1 MAKTKGKTYITT
13 STPEVNLKYQD
24 PYEHKTYD
32 FIPAKEP
39 ERMNTNPNSPGFVND
54 IGIGRK
60 GGLEYVQGIGY
71 LGGTLA
77 SRDTVIGYERT
88 AGGPPRR
95 MTTEDRRN
103 LYSVSGVRP
112 QTPAVYLYGFANR
125 TYTLRNTGVHGLNSV
140 TYFNDSNT
148 VGLIPLFLFMN
159 TNPGGNPEWR
169 LIKRIDRSGFGESPY
184 EDTYLDY
191 RSLKQNV
198 TDVLRNNGTNVGL
211 PLENIEY
218 YIPREAAQNLPFV
231 RTPIVARGFRF
242 DGNQFM
248 LVCAYGG
255 KLYITP
261 FSVGIQTQDDVAI
274 NVAGMREYVNNFT
287 ETRASSEGINDINV
301 VDSMERIPVNN
312 WVKQTG
318 FQAPSPLAPTKGSKG
333 LLGNCSTAGQVVT
346 GLVVGGAIFA
356 LYKTC
361 KK

>member
-39 ERMNTNPNSPGFVND
+39 ERMNTNPNSPGFVHD
-54 IGIGRK
+54 TGIGRN

-71 LGGTLA
+71 LGATLNSPEIVA
-77 SRDTVIGYERT
+77 GYERN

-95 MTTEDRRN
+95 LITEDRRN
-103 LYSVSGVRP
+103 LYSQSNIRP
-112 QTPAVYLYGFANR
+112 QTPAVYLYGFLPNISGTR
-125 TYTLRNTGVHGLNSV
+125 TAIGSDFVYYTTDVFINLH
-140 TYFNDSNT
+140 
-148 VGLIPLFLFMN
+148 LFMN
-159 TNPGGNPEWR
+159 VSTDSNPEWR
-169 LIKRIDRSGFGESPY
+169 LISKGDGRGAFGTRMEQSVIDR
-184 EDTYLDY
+184 
-191 RSLKQNV
+191 
-198 TDVLRNNGTNVGL
+198 LRNSGTNIGL
-211 PLENIEY
+211 TLPRNILWLPSNSPVEPQPY
-218 YIPREAAQNLPFV
+218 PRVPCIN
-231 RTPIVARGFRF
+231 RGFNF
-242 DGNQFM
+242 DGNRFM
-248 LVCAYGG
+248 MVLSHGQ

-287 ETRASSEGINDINV
+287 GTRASSEGINDIQAQP
-301 VDSMERIPVNN
+301 DSPYSPSSIDATEKAMNPVNT

-318 FQAPSPLAPTKGSKG
+318 FQAPSPLTPTKGSKG

>member
-1 MAKTKGKTYITT
+1 MAKTKGKAFVTT
-13 STPEVNLKYQD
+13 SNPEVNPKYQD

-39 ERMNTNPNSPGFVND
+39 GRMNTNPNSPGFVHD
-54 IGIGRK
+54 TTTGPK

-71 LGGTLA
+71 LGQTLA
-77 SRDTVIGYERT
+77 SRDTVIGYERN

-95 MTTEDRRN
+95 LTTEDRRS
-103 LYSVSGVRP
+103 LYEGSRVAM
-112 QTPAVYLYGFANR
+112 QTPAVYIYGFGGEVVRSSNGP
-125 TYTLRNTGVHGLNSV
+125 RNSLAEIAVDNN
-140 TYFNDSNT
+140 FEDM
-148 VGLIPLFLFMN
+148 FLFMN
-159 TNPGGNPEWR
+159 VSPGSATPEWR
-169 LIKRIDRSGFGESPY
+169 RIPGLGQTNTGLFLQ
-184 EDTYLDY
+184 EDINPGIRAKTQSVID
-191 RSLKQNV
+191 
-198 TDVLRNNGTNVGL
+198 TLRNNGTNIGQSLSNLNYFISRYTTEWGL
-211 PLENIEY
+211 
-218 YIPREAAQNLPFV
+218 RS
-231 RTPIVARGFRF
+231 PIISRGFNF
-242 DGNQFM
+242 SGNSFM
-248 LVCAYGG
+248 LVKERNG

-261 FSVGIQTQDDVAI
+261 FSVGVQTQDDVAI

-287 ETRASSEGINDINV
+287 GTRASQESWNEPSIADAREKAMN
-301 VDSMERIPVNN
+301 PVNT